1 METSL
6 IQSISEMLR
15 DPYVSISNCT
25 RILTLIIIISRR
37 SPSSSHRKSMTP
49 SILSSILFRD
59 FAKDSI
65 RLVKHCHKPDR
76 KGEPSISYI
85 WLSFF
90 FDILCSLERPVDQLV
105 EIIKVKKTYWLFSS
119 LLFSSVRN
127 SQSCVLLFIFVN
139 WILGT
144 PAREEIKTPLVVI

>member
-1 METSL
+1 
-6 IQSISEMLR
+6 
-15 DPYVSISNCT
+15 
-25 RILTLIIIISRR
+25 
-37 SPSSSHRKSMTP
+37 MTP

-76 KGEPSISYI
+76 KDSRRTKYILHMADLFLGHPMFPGET
-85 WLSFF
+85 
-90 FDILCSLERPVDQLV
+90 RVDQLV

-119 LLFSSVRN
+119 LLFSFCSKF
-127 SQSCVLLFIFVN
+127 SELCSAIFFVN

-144 PAREEIKTPLVVI
+144 PAREEIKTPLVII